1 MIDIKKYANGKF
13 YDTLNKKYISK
24 ATLKEM
30 IKKGNDIKVTLI
42 KTGEDITRSV
52 IEKYDETMEKK
63 GLEESLGTEKIKSWL
78 GDQIDR
84 RISRVLE
91 MMKLP
96 TREQVDEL
104 NKSLQAI
111 SKKIDALEK
120 SAKKSSPQKKAPRK
134 KTEKTE
140 KEPTS

>member
-30 IKKGNDIKVTLI
+30 IKKGSDIKVTLI
-42 KTGEDITRSV
+42 KTGEDVTRS
-52 IEKYDETMEKK
+52 IIAKYDETMEKQ
-63 GLEESLGTEKIKSWL
+63 GLEDTLSTEKIKSWL

-91 MMKLP
+91 MMNLP

-104 NKSLQAI
+104 NNSLRTI
-111 SKKIDALEK
+111 SQKIDVLEN
-120 SAKKSSPQKKAPRK
+120 AVKKFSPSPQKRTPRK
-134 KTEKTE
+134 KTEK
-140 KEPTS
+140 EPNP